1 MPRLTTRQKHK
12 IITEYVEGDGRVSQR
27 ELAEKYNVSQK
38 TVSKILSNDNVREM
52 VSKAKND
59 SILSMIEYIKAKS
72 QRVQRLVLI
81 IFIRHDMPLLYIV
94 KYRLI
99 SVFFRLGLLKE
110 HVYRWC
116 K

>member
-12 IITEYVEGDGRVSQR
+12 IITEYVEGDGRVFQR

-59 SILSMIEYIKAKS
+59 SILSMIEYVKAKS
-72 QRVQRLVLI
+72 QMV
-81 IFIRHDMPLLYIV
+81 
-94 KYRLI
+94 
-99 SVFFRLGLLKE
+99 
-110 HVYRWC
+110 
-116 K
+116 